1 VATTISYTAARAR
14 FASLC
19 NSAASSREAIIIRRR
34 GAEDVALISGA
45 ELRGILETAHLL
57 RAPRNA
63 KRLLTAV
70 RRARRRGLKCKSV
83 RQLRRAVGLE
93 ERRCVLG

>member
-1 VATTISYTAARAR
+1 MAATITYTAARAR

-19 NSAASSREAIIIRRR
+19 DSAVSSREPIIIQRR
-34 GAEDVALISGA
+34 GAEEVALICAA

-63 KRLLTAV
+63 KRLLTAL
-70 RRARRRGLKCKSV
+70 RRARRRSLKPRSV
-83 RQLRRAVGLE
+83 RHLRREVGLE
-93 ERRCVLG
+93 EKQR

>member
-1 VATTISYTAARAR
+1 MSGAITYTAARAR

-19 NSAASSREAIIIRRR
+19 DSAVSSREPIIIQRR
-34 GAEDVALISGA
+34 GAEEVALISAA

-63 KRLLTAV
+63 KRLLTAL
-70 RRARRRGLKCKSV
+70 RRARRRSLKPKPV
-83 RQLRRAVGLE
+83 GQLRREIGLE
-93 ERRCVLG
+93 TKRR

>member
-1 VATTISYTAARAR
+1 MAATITYTAARAR

-19 NSAASSREAIIIRRR
+19 DSAVSSREAIIIQRR
-34 GAEDVALISGA
+34 GAQDVALISAA

-70 RRARRRGLKCKSV
+70 RRARRRGLKRKSL
-83 RQLRRAVGLE
+83 RQLRREVGLE
-93 ERRCVLG
+93 EKRR

>member
-1 VATTISYTAARAR
+1 MAATITYTAARAR

-19 NSAASSREAIIIRRR
+19 DSAASSREAIVIQRR
-34 GAEDVALISGA
+34 GAEDVALICAA

-70 RRARRRGLKCKSV
+70 RRARRRGLKAKSV
-83 RQLRRAVGLE
+83 GQLRHAVGLE
-93 ERRCVLG
+93 EKRR